1 MVAQRADAQ
10 SSHCGTVGPV
20 ASLQRWNEGS
30 IPRPTTVG
38 AQWVKDLA
46 LPQLQHRCGSD
57 FWPRNSMCHRAPPPP
72 KKNSR
77 CPPVSGPRG
86 CWTRKG
92 RQDMERTLLTE
103 PRGPWDV
110 FGLELY
116 SGTLGQALHPG
127 LCELCSHYRE
137 GSPGL

>member
-1 MVAQRADAQ
+1 MPRVPTVAQWDRWHLC
-10 SSHCGTVGPV
+10 SVGTKVRSPGP
-20 ASLQRWNEGS
+20 
-30 IPRPTTVG
+30 
-38 AQWVKDLA
+38 
-46 LPQLQHRCGSD
+46 PQLVPSGLKIWHCRSCSIGVDLISG
-57 FWPRNSMCHRAPPPP
+57 PGTPCATGHLPPP